1 MERVVLWDYFEGS
14 GKRRACD
21 LENNQTD
28 LLSKQIVS
36 SHVYIRIELPKNKTF
51 VTFPLFE

>member
-1 MERVVLWDYFEGS
+1 MERVVLWDYFEGG
-14 GKRRACD
+14 GKRRASE

-36 SHVYIRIELPKNKTF
+36 SYVYIRIELPKNETF
-51 VTFPLFE
+51 RYVSVV